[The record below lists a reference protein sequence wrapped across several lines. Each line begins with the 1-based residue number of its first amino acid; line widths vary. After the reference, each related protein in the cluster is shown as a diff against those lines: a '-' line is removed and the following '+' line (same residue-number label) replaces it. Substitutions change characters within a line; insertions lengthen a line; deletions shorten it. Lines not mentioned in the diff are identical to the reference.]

1 MDCRCNAIDNGD
13 ASSEKQHDGD
23 DGGGVLL
30 RAARRLL
37 PCVACLLVAA
47 QFAAATYRAARD
59 PGDLCFVATAYS
71 MLAVLLY
78 LVGRSESLA
87 ADGSS
92 AAAVARERLKLP
104 VWALSAALTAL
115 FTSRVAP
122 MMPPP
127 LRAVVVAMAL
137 LVTVGGFF
145 LLFLCDAGN
154 AYDDDDD
161 DADSDQ
167 DEEV

>member
-1 MDCRCNAIDNGD
+1 MDCHCNTIDNGD
-13 ASSEKQHDGD
+13 ASSEKQHEGD
-23 DGGGVLL
+23 DGGVLL

-37 PCVACLLVAA
+37 PCVACFLVAVH
-47 QFAAATYRAARD
+47 FAAATYRAARD
-59 PGDLCFVATAYS
+59 PGDLCFVASAYS

-87 ADGSS
+87 ADGSP

-104 VWALSAALTAL
+104 VWALSSALTAL
-115 FTSRVAP
+115 FSSRVAP

-137 LVTVGGFF
+137 LVTVGGFC
-145 LLFLCDAGN
+145 LLFLCNAGN
-154 AYDDDDD
+154 ADDDD

-167 DEEV
+167 DEKV